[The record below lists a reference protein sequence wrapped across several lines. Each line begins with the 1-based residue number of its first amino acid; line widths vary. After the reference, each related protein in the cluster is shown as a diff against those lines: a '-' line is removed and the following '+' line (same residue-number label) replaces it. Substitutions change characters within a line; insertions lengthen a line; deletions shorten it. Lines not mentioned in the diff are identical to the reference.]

1 MGNGCDN
8 IAGTLEVREFTGS
21 EDPLD
26 PDTDTGDPIATDTVT
41 GRRVK
46 ARG

>member
-1 MGNGCDN
+1 MMKTKLVHALLFVCLLG
-8 IAGTLEVREFTGS
+8 
-21 EDPLD
+21 DPT
-26 PDTDTGDPIATDTVT
+26 TDTGDPIATDTVT